1 MVRRWI
7 IALGAVCALGA
18 TAAFAA
24 SEAEKPPEQHF
35 SFEGPLGNYDMGAVQ
50 RGFAVYR
57 QVCANC
63 HSMNHL
69 SYDDLAQPG
78 APFAAYRVRDEKT
91 HEESVRIGLPRDEHG
106 RPMHGAYVSIND
118 NPYLAS
124 IAHSVQIADID
135 PDTGQ
140 PTERPGRISDHFRK
154 PFPNDAAARASN
166 GGALPPDLS
175 EIVLARIGGSNYV
188 HALMTGYTGEQSN
201 GKYVNRFFPGHLI
214 SMPPPLAD
222 GVVTY
227 DDGTPNT
234 LDQEAR
240 DVAQFLQW
248 AADPHMVE
256 RKSLGVKVLIFL
268 LVLTG
273 LLYLTYKQ
281 VWRDVKH

>member
-1 MVRRWI
+1 MMRRWI
-7 IALGAVCALGA
+7 IALSATCVLGVG
-18 TAAFAA
+18 AAFAA
-24 SEAEKPPEQHF
+24 SEAAKPPEQHF
-35 SFEGPLGNYDMGAVQ
+35 SFEGPLGNYDLGAVQ

-57 QVCANC
+57 QVCSNC

-78 APFAAYRVRDEKT
+78 GPFAAYRVRNEET
-91 HEESVRIGLPRDEHG
+91 HAEETRIGLPKGEHG
-106 RPMHGAYVSIND
+106 TYIGIND
-118 NPYLAS
+118 NPWLAS
-124 IAHSVQIADID
+124 IAHGVQIADID

-140 PTERPGRISDHFRK
+140 PTDRPGRISDHFRR
-154 PFPNDAAARASN
+154 PFPNEPAARAAN

-175 EIVLARIGGSNYV
+175 EIVLARAGGANYV
-188 HALMTGYTGEQSN
+188 HALMTGYSGEQRN
-201 GKYVNRFFPGHLI
+201 GKYVNRYFPGNLI
-214 SMPPPLAD
+214 GMPPPLAD

-227 DDGTPNT
+227 DDGTANG

-256 RKSLGVKVLIFL
+256 RKSLGLKVLIFL

-273 LLYLTYKQ
+273 LVYFAYKQ